1 MATKLS
7 ILQRDLAAA
16 ADEAG
21 HSGPA
26 KKFLV
31 DICAGYGLAHSKLV
45 KDIEALDAAV
55 ENIGSDIDFTPR
67 VSEAIKH
74 LPVVSE
80 QYYTSLVRLGIVAV
94 PTTPEVAVGGKD
106 VKVKKDSDALDELLE
121 KVNNG

>member
-7 ILQRDLAAA
+7 ILQRDLTAASSA
-16 ADEAG
+16 AGRSG
-21 HSGPA
+21 HA
-26 KKFLV
+26 QKFLV

-55 ENIGSDIDFTPR
+55 VDFGSDIDFTPR

-94 PTTPEVAVGGKD
+94 VPEED
-106 VKVKKDSDALDELLE
+106 VPGADKKNNVVDDGDALEVLRR
-121 KVNNG
+121 KVNGE